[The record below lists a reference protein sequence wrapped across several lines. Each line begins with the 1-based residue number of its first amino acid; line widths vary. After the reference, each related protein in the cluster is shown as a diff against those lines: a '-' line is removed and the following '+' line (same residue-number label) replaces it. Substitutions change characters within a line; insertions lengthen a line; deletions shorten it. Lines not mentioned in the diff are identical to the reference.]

1 MKARV
6 EYIDSMRGV
15 AMLMVVIFHVSY
27 GCFHSENII
36 TSVSCAQFQLPLF
49 FMVSGFFAGKI
60 VENTFVKVLK
70 DKFCTLVVPAL
81 LMLLLY
87 CMTMN
92 IPYLSALKKM
102 LKDGYWFTL
111 VLYEFVVIFAF
122 SALITKKIRFSK
134 KHIDYFHL
142 SIGIAMIYIAALG
155 ENYNSKFQF
164 LNVITVTYFGL
175 YFYYVMGYLVFKKKE
190 LVCKLL
196 ADNGLLIGGGYF
208 NVYST

>member
-6 EYIDSMRGV
+6 EYVDSMRGV

-27 GCFHSENII
+27 GCFHSNNII
-36 TSVSCAQFQLPLF
+36 TSISCAQFQLPLF

-60 VENTFVKVLK
+60 VENTFVKILK
-70 DKFCTLVVPAL
+70 DKFLTLVVPAL

-87 CMTMN
+87 CMTMD
-92 IPYLSALKKM
+92 ISYFSALRKM

-122 SALITKKIRFSK
+122 TALLAKKIKFPK
-134 KHIDYFHL
+134 KYLSYFHI
-142 SIGIAMIYIAALG
+142 SIGIAMIYIAAIG

-175 YFYYVMGYLVFKKKE
+175 YFYYVMGYLVFKKRQY
-190 LVCKLL
+190 LY
-196 ADNGLLIGGGYF
+196 NT
-208 NVYST
+208 NVNQ